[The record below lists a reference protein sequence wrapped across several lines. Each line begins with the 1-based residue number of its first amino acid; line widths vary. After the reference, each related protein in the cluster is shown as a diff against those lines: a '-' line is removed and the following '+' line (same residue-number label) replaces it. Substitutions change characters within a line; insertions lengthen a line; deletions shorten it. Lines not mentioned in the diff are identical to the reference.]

1 MPSRLKRFQRTGN
14 FHFIT
19 FSCHR
24 RQPLLA
30 ERNGYSAFEQA
41 LEQVRQRFAMVVAG
55 YVLMPEHVHLLVNE
69 PSSGSLVSA
78 IQVLKQTVSR
88 ALKQPGETQFWQ
100 ARYYDFN
107 VHSDAKRIEKLH
119 YMHQN
124 PVARGLVTQPEDW
137 PWSSFRH
144 HATGYTGAV
153 EIESQ
158 WTAFH
163 RGSQLPEAMRY
174 KEKES

>member
-19 FSCHR
+19 FSCHC
-24 RQPLLA
+24 RQPLIA
-30 ERNGYSAFEQA
+30 QRNGYALVEQA
-41 LEQVRQRFAMVVAG
+41 LERVRQRFEMVVAG

-69 PSSGSLVSA
+69 PSGASLASA
-78 IQVLKQTVSR
+78 IQVLKQTISR
-88 ALKQPGETQFWQ
+88 ALKRPDEPHFWQ
-100 ARYYDFN
+100 PRYYDFN
-107 VHSDAKRIEKLH
+107 VHNEVKREEKLH

-124 PVARGLVTQPEDW
+124 PVVRGLVSKPEDW

-144 HATGYTGAV
+144 HATGHSGTV

-163 RGSQLPEAMRY
+163 RGNQLPEAMRY
-174 KEKES
+174 KKGS